1 MPYVLLNYY
10 KGEGRDTACRPL
22 MVSETAE
29 KLNLE
34 IIHFIKDGHNP
45 FIVTEPYP
53 KNKEYHLDAEQIA
66 EWMKN
71 PKSPLLV
78 ATETYKRNKEPLI
91 FELILN
97 QRTKE
102 TPSK

>member
-45 FIVTEPYP
+45 FIVSLIQ
-53 KNKEYHLDAEQIA
+53 KIEYHLDTEQIA

-91 FELILN
+91 FELILT
-97 QRTKE
+97 QQTQE
-102 TPSK
+102 T

>member
-45 FIVTEPYP
+45 FIVSLIQKT
-53 KNKEYHLDAEQIA
+53 EYHVDAQQIE

-71 PKSPLLV
+71 PKPPLHV
-78 ATETYKRNKEPLI
+78 ATETYKRNQEPLI
-91 FELILN
+91 FELILT
-97 QRTKE
+97 QQTKE